1 MTKFPLKT
9 LTAKSIVLKTNPV
22 ALEQYSIN
30 LRENIKKIL
39 IDYEI
44 TKAEFARLVDL
55 SYSYVHTH
63 LLNEEKPAN
72 PTLEVITKISII
84 FNISP
89 NELVGFTSIDE

>member
-1 MTKFPLKT
+1 MTKSPTKL
-9 LTAKSIVLKTNPV
+9 LTTKSIVLKTNPD

-39 IDYEI
+39 SDHEI

-89 NELVGFTSIDE
+89 NDLIGFSTQ